1 MVSRTKHT
9 NGMLI
14 YSPGFLSYTYKHQTE
29 KRRPRLSVVISI
41 TRLQIPQCLW
51 PHVRLDPGPEES
63 KKKKKEKRKAHR
75 TFRCQIL
82 QRGGVVGSSGVGAVL
97 VSRQGRRTRLSLGV
111 WIGNSVGGSLG
122 RGRSLCWPA
131 KCADGDIRGTKSYSQ
146 MVQKTIFRSTE
157 GGKQNSAIR

>member
-14 YSPGFLSYTYKHQTE
+14 YSPGFLWYTYKHQTE

-63 KKKKKEKRKAHR
+63 KKEKEKRKAHR

-97 VSRQGRRTRLSLGV
+97 VSRQGRRKRLSLGA
-111 WIGNSVGGSLG
+111 WIGNSMGGSLG
-122 RGRSLCWPA
+122 RGRSPCWPA